1 MSKLKIGLLVAG
13 ALIVGIIIGASGGN
27 SSTTGKVS
35 SNNKEKVQQ
44 STVKSEGNSNSE
56 TPSPNTTPKPTGKVE
71 VKSQTKRM
79 DIGYT
84 EVVGEVINNTQ
95 STVSSVKVTA
105 TFYDAGGKVIA
116 TGIVYAGDTTN
127 TPLAIGATTPFN
139 VSSYPDKINAD
150 SFKLDVTWR

>member
-1 MSKLKIGLLVAG
+1 MSKLKLGVIIFVSF
-13 ALIVGIIIGASGGN
+13 IIGVWVGTLGSN
-27 SSTTGKVS
+27 SSTTGKI
-35 SNNKEKVQQ
+35 SNDNKEDIRQTTVQ
-44 STVKSEGNSNSE
+44 SGSDNPSASPKS
-56 TPSPNTTPKPTGKVE
+56 SPESAGKVE

-95 STVSSVKVTA
+95 NAVSSVKVTA

-127 TPLAIGATTPFN
+127 TPLAAGATTPFN